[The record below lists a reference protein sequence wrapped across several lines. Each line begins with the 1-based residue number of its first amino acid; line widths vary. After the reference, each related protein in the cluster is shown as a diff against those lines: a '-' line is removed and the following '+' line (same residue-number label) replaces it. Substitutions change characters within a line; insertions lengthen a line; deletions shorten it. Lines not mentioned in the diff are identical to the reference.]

1 LYKLNNPS
9 LRVSMLHKRKG
20 NPFTEGSRELFDLA
34 GQGRIDVFFLG
45 GAQIDG
51 AANINLVRAEGRRFP
66 GSFGSAFMYPV
77 VPRTILF
84 REEHS
89 PRVLV
94 RRVAHVSAPGTSPP
108 GVFRRGTAQA
118 LVTGRCVF
126 RFDAARARFALESL
140 HPGETLET
148 VRAATG
154 FDFDAG
160 DDVGETPEATEQEL
174 ALLRGPV
181 REEML
186 QTYPEFCARV
196 FGRKA
201 AA

>member
-1 LYKLNNPS
+1 
-9 LRVSMLHKRKG
+9 
-20 NPFTEGSRELFDLA
+20 
-34 GQGRIDVFFLG
+34 
-45 GAQIDG
+45 
-51 AANINLVRAEGRRFP
+51 
-66 GSFGSAFMYPV
+66 AFMYMM

-94 RRVAHVSAPGTSPP
+94 PRVAHVSAPGTSPP

-126 RFDAARARFALESL
+126 HFDPGRARFSLGSL
-140 HPGETLET
+140 HPGETLEG

-154 FDFDAG
+154 FGFDAPDG
-160 DDVGETPEATEQEL
+160 GVPETPEPTEEEL

-181 REEML
+181 GDEML
-186 QTYPEFCARV
+186 GTYPEFCARV